1 LGIPRSAV
9 VLDRRLRVMELSALG
24 VKPKRIIDQ
33 IVWETGCSEAIAWK
47 TWRSR
52 EEWMPVLVG
61 IPKYDMALVGLFRDL
76 QEVRRL
82 SFKLYFNTE
91 SSRAKV
97 ATLRNVTRSVF
108 MEFRMR
114 MKLGLCPQVHGKL
127 EEKAE
132 FDFEGW
138 WDMYGDAMVN
148 EGMRRLLPKDKADL
162 VQENMESV
170 YLQVI
175 QDIGS
180 CRQLEDGPPLEA

>member
-1 LGIPRSAV
+1 MS
-9 VLDRRLRVMELSALG
+9 
-24 VKPKRIIDQ
+24 VKPKRIVDQ

-61 IPKYDMALVGLFRDL
+61 ITKDDMALVGLFRDL

-82 SFKLYFNTE
+82 SFKLYFNTK

-97 ATLRNVTRSVF
+97 ATLRNVMRSVF

-114 MKLGLCPQVHGKL
+114 MKLGLCPQVHGKM

-138 WDMYGDAMVN
+138 WDMYGDAMVD
-148 EGMRRLLPKDKADL
+148 EGMRRLYTIDKVDL
-162 VQENMESV
+162 EQKNRESV
-170 YLQVI
+170 
-175 QDIGS
+175 
-180 CRQLEDGPPLEA
+180 